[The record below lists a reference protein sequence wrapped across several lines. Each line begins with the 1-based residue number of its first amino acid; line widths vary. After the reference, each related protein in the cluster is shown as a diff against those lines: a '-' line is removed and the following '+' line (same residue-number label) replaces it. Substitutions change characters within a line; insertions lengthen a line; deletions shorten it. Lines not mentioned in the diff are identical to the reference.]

1 MYQFIILPMEKF
13 KEEAILKLF
22 EKGLITENQ
31 FEEIKTYRSL
41 NIFSLNAELK
51 LFLYLSVLL
60 FTSGIG
66 ILIYENIDTIGHVA
80 ILSLL
85 LIVIVVCFYYCF
97 KNSKGFQK
105 TETTFE
111 HPVLEYLVLAGNI
124 LTCIFIGYLQFQYR
138 PFGEHYGLATL
149 VPTIVSFFCAYYFDN
164 RSVLTIAITGLAAY
178 VGLSVTPQD
187 IFNDSNNL
195 YANQNLSY
203 SAVMLGILLILWTVY
218 SRRISLKTHFGLVF
232 LTFAL
237 HIISI
242 ASISNLT
249 NYDTITWMIFALIIG
264 CSSYYFYKISYEYK
278 AMSLYVFTIVYAFI
292 GVNIFLFRIFENVD
306 FFRIWELFIFLL
318 PAYFIGT
325 IVMFIKLIKNFH
337 KEIAE

>member
-1 MYQFIILPMEKF
+1 MEKF
-13 KEEAILKLF
+13 KEKSTLDLF

-31 FEEIKTYRSL
+31 FEEIKAYRNL
-41 NIFSLNAELK
+41 GMFSLNAELK

-66 ILIYENIDTIGHVA
+66 ILIYENIDSIGHIA
-80 ILSLL
+80 ILAIL
-85 LIVIVVCFYYCF
+85 LIVILVCFFYCF
-97 KNSKGFQK
+97 KHSKGFQK
-105 TETTFE
+105 EETTFE

-124 LTCIFIGYLQFQYR
+124 LTCIFIGYLQFQYK

-187 IFNDSNNL
+187 LLSNNDF
-195 YANQNLSY
+195 YASQNLSY
-203 SAVMLGILLILWTVY
+203 SAVMLGVLLILWTIY

-242 ASISNLT
+242 ASIANLT
-249 NYDTITWMIFALIIG
+249 NFDTITWLIFALVLAG
-264 CSSYYFYKISYEYK
+264 STYYFYKESYDYK
-278 AMSLYVFTIVYAFI
+278 AMSLYVFMIVYAYI
-292 GVNIFLFRIFENVD
+292 GGNIFLFRIFEDVD
-306 FFRIWELFIFLL
+306 FSGIWELFVFLL
-318 PAYFIGT
+318 PAYFVGS
-325 IVMFIKLIKNFH
+325 IVIFIKLIKNFH
-337 KEIAE
+337 KEITE